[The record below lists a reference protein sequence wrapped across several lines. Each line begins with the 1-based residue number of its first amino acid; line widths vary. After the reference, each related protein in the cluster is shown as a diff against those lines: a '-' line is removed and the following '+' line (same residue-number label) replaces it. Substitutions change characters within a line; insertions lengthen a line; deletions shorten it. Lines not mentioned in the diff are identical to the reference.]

1 MLSFMIDVT
10 VKVCDDD
17 QTLTEKFVVYD
28 QLDSFTIS
36 HDDPRLKGI
45 VESTIAKFKGKA
57 TDVVV
62 KVKYTW

>member
-1 MLSFMIDVT
+1 MIDVT

-17 QTLTEKFVVYD
+17 QTLIQKF
-28 QLDSFTIS
+28 LIHEEGLKLS
-36 HDDPRLKGI
+36 HDDPDLTRM
-45 VESTIAKFKGKA
+45 VRDTIAKFKGEA

>member
-1 MLSFMIDVT
+1 MIDVT

-17 QTLTEKFVVYD
+17 QTLIQKFLVHEEG
-28 QLDSFTIS
+28 LRLS
-36 HDDPRLKGI
+36 HDDPDLTKM
-45 VESTIAKFKGKA
+45 VDDTIAKFKGKA